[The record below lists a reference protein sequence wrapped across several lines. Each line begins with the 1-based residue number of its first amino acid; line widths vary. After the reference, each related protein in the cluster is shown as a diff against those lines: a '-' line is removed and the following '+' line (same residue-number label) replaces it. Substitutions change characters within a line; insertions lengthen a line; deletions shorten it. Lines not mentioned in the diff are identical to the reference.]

1 MRLKYFMAVFAL
13 IMSGYSAHAQQSIDR
28 ITVDLQ
34 NVPLSEA
41 MSEIEEICGYTFF
54 YDEEQVDLAERV
66 SVKADRQSLEDAL
79 KTMLAPTGLSFEI
92 RQKQIALFPASME
105 RTAERLVTGTVCDI
119 NEEPLVGVAVMLEGT
134 TTGVATD
141 SDGRFALTVPAGVSM
156 LTFSSLGYVTKKVG
170 CGKRRRNRLGVGG

>member
-54 YDEEQVDLAERV
+54 WVPY
-66 SVKADRQSLEDAL
+66 
-79 KTMLAPTGLSFEI
+79 P
-92 RQKQIALFPASME
+92 
-105 RTAERLVTGTVCDI
+105 
-119 NEEPLVGVAVMLEGT
+119 T
-134 TTGVATD
+134 TTVA
-141 SDGRFALTVPAGVSM
+141 SSM
-156 LTFSSLGYVTKKVG
+156 VASSFI
-170 CGKRRRNRLGVGG
+170 